1 MMKVGLLLFALPL
14 AGAQL
19 LCARDALSMS
29 APAYLTSQGAIN
41 SWQGNQGSATFVFET
56 QSASATFWAKT
67 LCPDGSSDSWRVNGR
82 VWHIPTSTDYQWHEF
97 GDPTMG
103 PEDPTTTVTLVA
115 RESNCRI
122 QQVYFGTQGNL
133 LQNDDMFRECGRAT
147 DNGYRCPSSMSI
159 SSPVFLDDND
169 DTFISSPSG
178 SLGGPGMA
186 HVSFDHPSSF
196 GAANLWFRTQCETSS
211 SDSWYIDGTVW
222 HVPQSSTPQWHMVG
236 EFNTNSFTL
245 KPREGDCKISA
256 AYFGRD
262 TPSDDGDF
270 DNCDANPFGMCVSQ
284 ASSYE
289 GNIMGLWAQAM
300 HGQCRSSMTNPPA
313 ECDGSA
319 TFDFGTNRGTLWAL
333 TQCSGGS
340 SDSWYVNGNVWH
352 VPHTAIY
359 TWHRVGDFPGD
370 RHITFKVREPN
381 CNVQMLFRGY
391 NPAMVGAMHQR
402 CTPLSFLDFKP
413 TYPVQKPNHRNH
425 MSWTKLIGTDGNNL
439 AMFGLSGDGSTL
451 FQRLECKYKTDNAN
465 GIAIDSSGGF
475 YVADS
480 QASRL
485 YWFDSACTEKK
496 VLIRSVDALSN
507 IGNVEI
513 LHTHGV
519 LIVSTWSQPAIYY
532 VSVNADHEIENMMNT
547 GATQYHTH
555 GLTECVDS
563 HGNDGFL
570 FVEQG
575 NYLMFY
581 DVVKK
586 QRTTVLS
593 PASGVVDIGDVE
605 YHSCGLYFTAND
617 NNQLWVCNH
626 DEQGTNVA
634 SCTEPMANCRRAC
647 GPLVDGSTCMDL
659 KNPNGLAVDCNCN
672 VYVGNKGNGN
682 LVSYVNQLD
691 LGLVLN
697 NDAYLNDVE
706 VCGPATCSDPAPV
719 GQSCGAVNGGGQSAT
734 TGDVVTWVVSA
745 SEPVAR
751 PSFITCAVGSTALNF
766 QWSSADTF
774 AETHVASYQVQASD
788 PSGEILCTFGPLV
801 DALGQTSEIT
811 ASPNNDCRVVIGAS
825 PSNTPSRSPSPS
837 PSVSPPPEYSLQVE
851 MHFES
856 GECATEG
863 CVNDDALDNVT
874 IRMSSS
880 VAKVKAVET
889 SELGQCAS
897 DGGTPTPSGQSFFCF
912 FFLAFTD
919 LHRWDISDFTIF
931 RLTANGPPPGF
942 HVSPDIFPA
951 NTYPNT
957 VATTQSRASVA
968 AAVNCEGLPS
978 AAPLRWTWLR
988 KADQGPCY
996 FDPELNNFELCS
1008 PAGKDLNNE
1017 DYSDISGAVLPT
1029 DAIFKDVFCP
1039 T

>member
-1 MMKVGLLLFALPL
+1 MCCAHEAKTITSPAFISNDAALVSRQ
-14 AGAQL
+14 G
-19 LCARDALSMS
+19 DA
-29 APAYLTSQGAIN
+29 
-41 SWQGNQGSATFVFET
+41 GSAMYDFGHLTGSLWGLT
-56 QSASATFWAKT
+56 R
-67 LCPDGSSDSWRVNGR
+67 CPDGSSDSWRVNGQ
-82 VWHIPTSTDYQWHEF
+82 VWHIPQSTVFVWNEFGSVQELAPSNTEIHLSARETGCEIQAVFLGTDGQTMLVQGMGELKDCEGAWERGYVCPTQTSVNAPVYYDSATSTINSDWGSPLAAGGSATFEF
-97 GDPTMG
+97 
-103 PEDPTTTVTLVA
+103 A
-115 RESNCRI
+115 WN
-122 QQVYFGTQGNL
+122 
-133 LQNDDMFRECGRAT
+133 
-147 DNGYRCPSSMSI
+147 
-159 SSPVFLDDND
+159 
-169 DTFISSPSG
+169 
-178 SLGGPGMA
+178 
-186 HVSFDHPSSF
+186 H
-196 GAANLWFRTQCETSS
+196 GAANLWFLTQCPDGTHDSWFVDGNVWHVPISSEYRWSLYGSVSGNTPVLTPREPGCRIAGAYLGNDEPSMDFMNSCPAANMWKCPIRGTATGNIQGLLDNVIHGECTATLGQSTSCS
-211 SDSWYIDGTVW
+211 GSITFPFDNRGDVWALTMCDDNTEDSWYVNGAVW
-222 HVPQSSTPQWHMVG
+222 HVPQSSTLQWHKYG
-236 EFNTNSFTL
+236 PIQGDSLTL
-245 KPREGDCKISA
+245 D
-256 AYFGRD
+256 
-262 TPSDDGDF
+262 
-270 DNCDANPFGMCVSQ
+270 
-284 ASSYE
+284 
-289 GNIMGLWAQAM
+289 
-300 HGQCRSSMTNPPA
+300 
-313 ECDGSA
+313 
-319 TFDFGTNRGTLWAL
+319 
-333 TQCSGGS
+333 
-340 SDSWYVNGNVWH
+340 
-352 VPHTAIY
+352 
-359 TWHRVGDFPGD
+359 
-370 RHITFKVREPN
+370 VREKN
-381 CNVQMLFRGY
+381 CRISGLFRGY
-391 NPAMVGAMHQR
+391 GHPSAQHLQ
-402 CTPLSFLDFKP
+402 C
-413 TYPVQKPNHRNH
+413 YPSIKSATECQVYRPENKAFDNT
-425 MSWTKLIGTDGNNL
+425 SV
-439 AMFGLSGDGSTL
+439 TL
-451 FQRLECKYKTDNAN
+451 FYSQHRSVHKVMVNAVSGQTISRESCATGFVSAT
-465 GIAIDSSGGF
+465 GIAATEDAGLFVVDYGAATLE
-475 YVADS
+475 YVAAGCGARHTVIPQGHGMGIPYD
-480 QASRL
+480 
-485 YWFDSACTEKK
+485 
-496 VLIRSVDALSN
+496 
-507 IGNVEI
+507 VEI
-513 LHTHGV
+513 LHIYGKLLVAT
-519 LIVSTWSQPAIYY
+519 ISQPAIYY
-532 VSVNADHEIENMMNT
+532 VEVDCDKKLSTWVNS
-547 GATQYHTH
+547 GATNQLAS
-555 GLTECVDS
+555 GLTQCSDMY
-563 HGNDGFL
+563 GNDGFL

-575 NYLMFY
+575 NSLQFFNAITQ
-581 DVVKK
+581 DKFE
-586 QRTTVLS
+586 LLPS
-593 PASGVVDIGDVE
+593 NSGVVDISDVD
-605 YHSCGLYFTAND
+605 YSCRGIYFTAND